1 MNLILITYFNI
12 IRITLSLYIN
22 NMINLNKIFELSFNH
37 MIKYCSYTF
46 ILFNMHNCIY
56 VQLLFFFFLT
66 YPYKRGEGAGFEL
79 VTFALLGVVLA
90 D

>member
-22 NMINLNKIFELSFNH
+22 NMINLNKIFKLSLNH

-56 VQLLFFFFLT
+56 VQFFFFFDISIQEGGGGRIRTSHLRFIR
-66 YPYKRGEGAGFEL
+66 RGPS
-79 VTFALLGVVLA
+79 
-90 D
+90 